1 MYVTNTAFLIAEDVT
16 SDYGF
21 SLRLVNTFT
30 TDTDE
35 YYPMCCK
42 VNDAKKTLH
51 NIFMFCA
58 HKSSYVY
65 CRLAR
70 LTGAFKIILI

>member
-42 VNDAKKTLH
+42 VNDAKTFK
-51 NIFMFCA
+51 N
-58 HKSSYVY
+58 
-65 CRLAR
+65 LA
-70 LTGAFKIILI
+70 